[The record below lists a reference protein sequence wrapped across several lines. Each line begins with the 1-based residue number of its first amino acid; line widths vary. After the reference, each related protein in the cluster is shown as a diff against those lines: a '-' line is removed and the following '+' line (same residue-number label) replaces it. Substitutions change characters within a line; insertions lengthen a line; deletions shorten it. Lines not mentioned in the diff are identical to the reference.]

1 MVFGGSF
8 IGSDGFILIVF
19 PILKANGKQW
29 FLEQKTLKYALKI
42 SQNFWEKN
50 TIKACHQKVLTNHWR
65 FGDYSICNSNDCFG
79 LKVSGRKIYTIA

>member
-1 MVFGGSF
+1 MVFGGSI

-42 SQNFWEKN
+42 SQNFWEKKHN
-50 TIKACHQKVLTNHWR
+50 
-65 FGDYSICNSNDCFG
+65 
-79 LKVSGRKIYTIA
+79 